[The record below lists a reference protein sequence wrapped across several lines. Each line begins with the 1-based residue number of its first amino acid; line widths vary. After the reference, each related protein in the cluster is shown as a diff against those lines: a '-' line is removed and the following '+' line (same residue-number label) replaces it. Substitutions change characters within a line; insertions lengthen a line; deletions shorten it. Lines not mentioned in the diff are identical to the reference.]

1 MPYLSQNYKSPTDIP
16 ATVPIFPL
24 GGALL
29 LPRGQLPLVIFEP
42 RYLEMVNNSM
52 SANRLIGMIQP
63 ASEADIAMQSDAD
76 LRPEIAKVGCVGR
89 ITSFT
94 ETGDGRILIT
104 LSGIA
109 RFKVIKELECPYVYR
124 MCQIDCEPYI
134 DDFTPGIGEEGVN
147 REVLLSTFK
156 NYLSVHGLEADW
168 DSVHKS
174 SNETLVNSL
183 CIMSPYGPQ
192 EKQALL
198 EAEDLK
204 TRADILIALTEMELA
219 QTTDD
224 TDKTLQ

>member
-1 MPYLSQNYKSPTDIP
+1 VPYISQQYRSPADIP
-16 ATVPIFPL
+16 STVPIFPL
-24 GGALL
+24 AAALL

-42 RYLEMVNNSM
+42 RYLEMVN
-52 SANRLIGMIQP
+52 SAMAADRLIGMIQP
-63 ASEADIAMQSDAD
+63 ASEADIAMQDDPD
-76 LRPEIAKVGCVGR
+76 LYPEIAKTGCVGR

-109 RFKVIKELECPYVYR
+109 RFSVIKELECPYSYR
-124 MCQIDCEPYI
+124 ICQIDCQPYVS
-134 DDFTPGIGEEGVN
+134 DFTPGLGEDEVN

-156 NYLSVHGLEADW
+156 NYLTAHGLEADW
-168 DSVHKS
+168 ESIHKS

>member
-1 MPYLSQNYKSPTDIP
+1 VPYISQQYKSSADIP
-16 ATVPIFPL
+16 STVPVFPL
-24 GGALL
+24 AAALL

-42 RYLEMVNNSM
+42 RYLEMINSAM
-52 SANRLIGMIQP
+52 SADRLIGMIQP
-63 ASEADIAMQSDAD
+63 ASEADIAMQDDPD
-76 LRPEIAKVGCVGR
+76 LYPEIAKTGCVGR

-109 RFKVIKELECPYVYR
+109 RFSVIKELDCPYSYR
-124 MCQIDCEPYI
+124 ICQIDCQPYVT
-134 DDFTPGIGEEGVN
+134 DFTPGIGEDEVN
-147 REVLLSTFK
+147 REALLSTFK
-156 NYLSVHGLEADW
+156 SYLSAHGLEADW
-168 DSVHKS
+168 ESVHKS

-198 EAEDLK
+198 EAKDLK